1 MACHS
6 AKSAGKNLVQDY
18 GDPAV
23 PRNLTF
29 ALAGNANVGKSVVF
43 NHLTGSSQIIG
54 NWPGKTVERAQ
65 GVLNFEGRK
74 IVVVD
79 LPGIYSFSTF
89 SMEEMV
95 SREYVAFEH
104 PDVVINVL
112 DASVLE
118 RNLFFT
124 IQLIEMEVP
133 LVVCLNQADVAKRKG
148 IVIDRKKLEQALGVP
163 VVSTV
168 AIRGEGIYELT
179 KTAVRVAQNKG
190 RDEKPH
196 LRYGAEIEE
205 RIQELTEAM
214 KSENLAL
221 EYPPRWVA
229 LKLLEGDPEIKRLVG
244 SKSEKVIRETEVLAG
259 EISQIHGEHCFAVVA
274 SERYSLASRI
284 AGNVQKQS
292 MPETTLSERLDWVA
306 THRVFGY
313 ATSAGVIAGLL
324 LWTFTVG
331 GLLSTLFSD
340 ALNFFEPVRPTFSGS
355 LAGILW
361 NGVFGGLVAGVT
373 LVVPYVVPFYVML
386 AMIEDSGILTR
397 VAFMMDNA
405 MHKIG
410 LHGKALIPLI
420 LGYGCNVPAIRACR
434 IMETK
439 RERLLTAFAITFAP
453 CAARTILILG
463 LVAAFVGAGW
473 ALALYAIDVAV
484 IFALGRIALK
494 VVPGQSTGLIME
506 MHSFKTPSL
515 SVVSRQTWARTKSL
529 IYIVFPAYVAGSAL
543 VQVLYAVGFL
553 KPMSDAL
560 SPLTVAWLGLPAV
573 AGVLLIL
580 GVVRKEFILLASVA
594 VFGST
599 NLALFLTP
607 VQLIT
612 LALIGILYVPC
623 LSTIATLAKE
633 FGWKT
638 AAAIS
643 VANFATAL
651 IAGGV
656 IYRLLSLVL

>member
-6 AKSAGKNLVQDY
+6 AKSANKTVQNR
-18 GDPAV
+18 GDLAPN
-23 PRNLTF
+23 RNLTI

-74 IVVVD
+74 VVVVD

-89 SMEEMV
+89 SMEEIV
-95 SREYVAFEH
+95 SREYIAFEH
-104 PDVVINVL
+104 PDVVINVI

-133 LVVCLNQADVAKRKG
+133 LVVCLNQVDAARRKG
-148 IVIDRKKLEQALGVP
+148 ITIDRKKLEQALGVP

-179 KTAVRVAQNKG
+179 KTAVRVAENKSQS
-190 RDEKPH
+190 EKPC
-196 LRYGAEIEE
+196 LRYGVEIEE
-205 RIQELTEAM
+205 RIERLAQAI

-221 EYPPRWVA
+221 GYPPRWVA
-229 LKLLEGDPEIKRLVG
+229 IKLLENDLEIEKSIG
-244 SKSEKVIRETEVLAG
+244 SKSEKVVRESEVLAG
-259 EISQIHGEHCFAVVA
+259 EISHIHKEQCFAVIA
-274 SERYSLASRI
+274 SERYSLANRI
-284 AGNVQKQS
+284 AADVQKQS
-292 MPETTLSERLDWVA
+292 VTETTLSERLDWVT

-313 ATSAGVIAGLL
+313 ATSVGVIVGLL

-331 GLLSTLFSD
+331 GLLSTLVSS
-340 ALNFFEPVRPTFSGS
+340 ALNSLQPVNPAFSGS
-355 LAGILW
+355 LVGILW
-361 NGVFGGLVAGVT
+361 NGVFGGLVAGIT
-373 LVVPYVVPFYVML
+373 LVVPYVMPFYIML

-397 VAFMMDNA
+397 VAFMMDTA

-439 RERLLTAFAITFAP
+439 RERLLAAFAITFAP

-463 LVAAFVGAGW
+463 LVAAFVGLGW
-473 ALALYAIDVAV
+473 ALALYAIDIAI

-506 MHSFKTPSL
+506 MHSFKVPSL
-515 SVVSRQTWARTKSL
+515 SVVSKQTWTRTKSL
-529 IYIVFPAYVAGSAL
+529 IYIVFPTYIAGSAL
-543 VQVLYAVGFL
+543 VQVLYAVGVL
-553 KPMSDAL
+553 KPISDAL
-560 SPLTVAWLGLPAV
+560 SPLTVAWLGLPAN
-573 AGVLLIL
+573 AGILLIL

-612 LALIGILYVPC
+612 LALIGILYIPC
-623 LSTIATLAKE
+623 LSTIAVLAKE

-638 AAAIS
+638 AATIS
-643 VANFATAL
+643 AANFVTAL
-651 IAGGV
+651 VVGGIA
-656 IYRLLSLVL
+656 YRLLSFVL